1 MAYLIDLLL
10 HLDVHLNAIIQQYG
24 AWWTYLILF
33 VVVFLETGV
42 VVTPF
47 LPGDSLL
54 FAAGAFAA
62 TGALE
67 VGWVFVLLFV
77 AAVLGDTVNY
87 RIGYGLGPRAFH
99 GQNRFFKREHLERT
113 HQFYERHGGKTIVVA
128 RFIPIIRTFAPFV
141 AGIGRMSYGRFVVYN
156 IGGALL
162 WTGLF
167 VFGGYYFGNL
177 PLVKRNFTLV
187 ILAIMVLSLMPLV
200 FEWVQHYR
208 RKARQT
214 DDAAHSEKVA

>member
-1 MAYLIDLLL
+1 MTHLLDVFVHLDAYLN
-10 HLDVHLNAIIQQYG
+10 VVIQQYG
-24 AWWTYLILF
+24 VWTYLILF

-62 TGALE
+62 AGALE
-67 VGWVFVLLFV
+67 VGWVFGLLYV

-87 RIGYGLGPRAFH
+87 RIGYMIGPRAFH
-99 GQNRFFKREHLERT
+99 GQNRFFKREHLDRT

-141 AGIGRMSYGRFVVYN
+141 AGIGRMSYGWFVVYN
-156 IGGALL
+156 IGGGLL
-162 WTGLF
+162 WTVLF

-177 PLVKRNFTLV
+177 PVVKRNFTLV
-187 ILAIMVLSLMPLV
+187 ILAIILLSLTPPVIELL
-200 FEWVQHYR
+200 QHYR
-208 RKARQT
+208 RKIRSAQ
-214 DDAAHSEKVA
+214 SERA

>member
-1 MAYLIDLLL
+1 MAHLIDLFF
-10 HLDVHLNAIIQQYG
+10 HLDTYLNVVIQQYG
-24 AWWTYLILF
+24 VWTYVLLF

-62 TGALE
+62 AGALE
-67 VGWVFVLLFV
+67 VGWVFGLLCV

-113 HQFYERHGGKTIVVA
+113 HEFYERHGGKTIVVA

-141 AGIGRMSYGRFVVYN
+141 AGIGRMSYGRFVIYN
-156 IGGALL
+156 IGGGLL
-162 WTGLF
+162 WTVLF

-177 PLVKRNFTLV
+177 PVVRRNFTLV
-187 ILAIMVLSLMPLV
+187 ILAIGLLSLTPPIIELI
-200 FEWVQHYR
+200 QQAR
-208 RKARQT
+208 RKARPT
-214 DDAAHSEKVA
+214 GAAAPPEKVT

>member
-1 MAYLIDLLL
+1 MTQLIDVFL
-10 HLDVHLNAIIQQYG
+10 HLDVYLNNVIQQYG
-24 AWWTYLILF
+24 AWTYLLLF

-62 TGALE
+62 AGSLE
-67 VGWVFVLLFV
+67 VGWVFGLLFV

-87 RIGYGLGPRAFH
+87 RIGYSVGPRAFH
-99 GQNRFFKREHLERT
+99 GQNRFFKREHLDRT
-113 HQFYERHGGKTIVVA
+113 HQFYERHGGKTIVIA

-141 AGIGRMSYGRFVVYN
+141 AGIGRMSYGQFVVYN
-156 IGGALL
+156 IGGGLL
-162 WTGLF
+162 WTVLF

-177 PLVKRNFTLV
+177 QVVKRHFTLV
-187 ILAIMVLSLMPLV
+187 ILAIIIISVLPAVLEFLRN
-200 FEWVQHYR
+200 YR
-208 RKARQT
+208 RKARS
-214 DDAAHSEKVA
+214 AHSQPPPEKVA

>member
-1 MAYLIDLLL
+1 MTYLIDVFL
-10 HLDVHLNAIIQQYG
+10 HLDAYLNVVIQQYG
-24 AWWTYLILF
+24 MWTYLVLF

-62 TGALE
+62 AGALE
-67 VGWVFVLLFV
+67 VGWVFGLLYV

-87 RIGYGLGPRAFH
+87 RIGYMMGPRAFH
-99 GQNRFFKREHLERT
+99 GQNRFFKREHLDRT
-113 HQFYERHGGKTIVVA
+113 HQFYERHGGKTIVIA

-141 AGIGRMSYGRFVVYN
+141 AGIGRMSYGWFVVYN
-156 IGGALL
+156 IGGGLL
-162 WTGLF
+162 WTVLF

-177 PLVKRNFTLV
+177 PVVKRNFTLV
-187 ILAIMVLSLMPLV
+187 ILAIILLSLTPPVIELL
-200 FEWVQHYR
+200 QHYR
-208 RKARQT
+208 RKTRSAQ
-214 DDAAHSEKVA
+214 SERV

>member
-1 MAYLIDLLL
+1 MAYLIDLFL
-10 HLDVHLNAIIQQYG
+10 HLDIYLNDIIQQYG
-24 AWWTYLILF
+24 VWTYLILF
-33 VVVFLETGV
+33 VVVFLETGI

-62 TGALE
+62 TGSLD
-67 VGWVFVLLFV
+67 VGWVFGLLFV

-87 RIGYGLGPRAFH
+87 RIGYSLGPRAFY
-99 GQNRFFKREHLERT
+99 GQNRFFKREHLDRT
-113 HQFYERHGGKTIVVA
+113 HQFYERHGGKTIVIA

-156 IGGALL
+156 IAGALL

-177 PLVKRNFTLV
+177 PIVKRNFTLV
-187 ILAIMVLSLMPLV
+187 ILAIIILSLLPPVL
-200 FEWVQHYR
+200 ELLQAYR
-208 RKARQT
+208 RKARSARAQPP
-214 DDAAHSEKVA
+214 SEKVA

>member
-1 MAYLIDLLL
+1 VTQLIDVFL
-10 HLDVHLNAIIQQYG
+10 HLDVYLNNVIQQYG
-24 AWWTYLILF
+24 VWTYLLLF

-62 TGALE
+62 AGALE
-67 VGWVFVLLFV
+67 VGWVFGLLFV

-87 RIGYGLGPRAFH
+87 RIGYHVGPRAFH
-99 GQNRFFKREHLERT
+99 GQNRFFKREHLDRT

-156 IGGALL
+156 IGGGLL
-162 WTGLF
+162 WTVLF

-177 PLVKRNFTLV
+177 PAVKRHFTLV
-187 ILAIMVLSLMPLV
+187 IVAIIILSLLPPVL
-200 FEWVQHYR
+200 ELLQQYR
-208 RKARQT
+208 RKARS
-214 DDAAHSEKVA
+214 AHAPPPPEKVA

>member
-1 MAYLIDLLL
+1 MTYLIDVFL
-10 HLDVHLNAIIQQYG
+10 HLDVYLSVIIQQYG
-24 AWWTYLILF
+24 VWTYLILF

-54 FAAGAFAA
+54 FAAGTFAA
-62 TGALE
+62 KGDLE
-67 VGWVFVLLFV
+67 VGWLFGLLFV

-87 RIGYGLGPRAFH
+87 RIGYMIGPRAFH
-99 GQNRFFKREHLERT
+99 GQNRFFKREHLDRT
-113 HQFYERHGGKTIVVA
+113 HQFYERHGGKTIVIA

-141 AGIGRMSYGRFVVYN
+141 AGIGRMSYGWFVVYN

-162 WTGLF
+162 WTVLF

-177 PLVKRNFTLV
+177 PVVKRNFTLV
-187 ILAIMVLSLMPLV
+187 ILAIILLSLTPPV
-200 FEWVQHYR
+200 IEWLQHHR
-208 RKARQT
+208 RKTCSAQ
-214 DDAAHSEKVA
+214 SERA

>member
-1 MAYLIDLLL
+1 MAHLIELFL
-10 HLDVHLNAIIQQYG
+10 HLDTYLNVVIQQYG
-24 AWWTYLILF
+24 VWTYVILF

-62 TGALE
+62 AGALE
-67 VGWVFVLLFV
+67 VSWVFGLLLV
-77 AAVLGDTVNY
+77 AAVLGDTMNY
-87 RIGYGLGPRAFH
+87 RIGSLIGPRAFH

-113 HQFYERHGGKTIVVA
+113 HQFYERHGGKTIVIA
-128 RFIPIIRTFAPFV
+128 RFMPIIRTFAPFV
-141 AGIGRMSYGRFVVYN
+141 AGIGQMSYGRFVVYN
-156 IGGALL
+156 IVGGLL

-177 PLVKRNFTLV
+177 PLVKRHFT
-187 ILAIMVLSLMPLV
+187 
-200 FEWVQHYR
+200 
-208 RKARQT
+208 
-214 DDAAHSEKVA
+214 

>member
-1 MAYLIDLLL
+1 MGLLDFVL
-10 HLDVHLNAIIQQYG
+10 HFDKHLLEFVRDYG
-24 AWWTYLILF
+24 SWVYAILF
-33 VVVFLETGV
+33 TIVFLETGI

-54 FAAGAFAA
+54 FAAGALCARGDLA
-62 TGALE
+62 
-67 VGWVFVLLFV
+67 VGWLFMLLCL

-87 RIGYGLGPRAFH
+87 SIGHLIGPRAFH
-99 GQNRFFKREHLERT
+99 GQNRFFKREHLDRT
-113 HQFYERHGGKTIVVA
+113 HQFYERHGGKTIVIA

-156 IGGALL
+156 IAGALL

-177 PLVKRNFTLV
+177 PIVKRHFTLV
-187 ILAIMVLSLMPLV
+187 ILAIIIISVLPAVLEFLRN
-200 FEWVQHYR
+200 YR
-208 RKARQT
+208 HKFRS
-214 DDAAHSEKVA
+214 AHS